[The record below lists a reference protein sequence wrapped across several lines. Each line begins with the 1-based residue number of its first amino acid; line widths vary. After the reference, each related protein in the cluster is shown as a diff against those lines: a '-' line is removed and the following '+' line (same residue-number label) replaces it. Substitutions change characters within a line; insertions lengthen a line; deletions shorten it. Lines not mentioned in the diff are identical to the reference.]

1 MKYVVILGDG
11 MSDLPL
17 EELGG
22 KTPLMYARKPNIDA
36 LAKRSVIGLLKTV
49 PDSLKP
55 GSDTANLSVMG
66 YNPEIYYSG
75 RSPLE
80 AVSMGVE
87 LGENDS
93 AFRANLVTLSG
104 EENYA
109 DKTMVDYSSDE
120 ITTKESAKLIDFLKK
135 YIDNDVLTLYNGV
148 SYRHCLK
155 WKELKENIE
164 CTPPHDITGKKTG
177 GHLPQG
183 ECGTVLT
190 EIMEKSYNLLK
201 DHPVNLK
208 RIKKGLK
215 PANSLWVWGQGI
227 KPSLKPF
234 KELYGLKGAVISAVD
249 LVKGIGKC
257 ADMEIINVKGA
268 TGNINTNYKGKANA
282 ALKALKNGCD
292 FVYVHIEAPDECGH
306 RRQIF
311 EKVRAIELID
321 EFVVKT
327 VVEGL
332 NKTGEPYTVLVTPD
346 HPTPLST
353 MTHSRDPV
361 PFMLYRSDRPAQNG
375 FSYDE
380 QGAKDSKVFV
390 EKGDTIINI
399 MKNGF

>member
-1 MKYVVILGDG
+1 

-22 KTPLMYARKPNIDA
+22 KTPLMSARKPNIDA
-36 LAKRSVIGLLKTV
+36 LAKRSAVGLLKTV
-49 PDSLKP
+49 PDSLSP

-66 YNPEIYYSG
+66 YDPEIYYSG

-87 LGENDS
+87 LGASDS
-93 AFRANLVTLSG
+93 AFRCNLVTLSG

-120 ITTKESAKLIDFLKK
+120 ITTKKSAELIKFLKK
-135 YIDNDVLTLYNGV
+135 YIDTDVLTLFNGV
-148 SYRHCLK
+148 SYRHCLR
-155 WKELKENIE
+155 WRNLKESVK
-164 CTPPHDITGKKTG
+164 CTPPHDITGKNIKDYIPRGQNG
-177 GHLPQG
+177 GKLA
-183 ECGTVLT
+183 
-190 EIMEKSYNLLK
+190 EIMEKSHKLLK
-201 DHPVNLK
+201 SHPVNLK
-208 RIKKGLK
+208 RMKKGLN
-215 PANSLWVWGQGI
+215 PANSLWVWGQGF

-234 KELYGLKGAVISAVD
+234 KELYGLNGAVISAVD

-257 ADMEIINVKGA
+257 AGMEIINVKGA
-268 TGNINTNYKGKANA
+268 TGNINTNYKGKADA
-282 ALKALKNGCD
+282 ALKALKKGRD

-306 RRQIF
+306 RRQIN

-321 EFVVKT
+321 EFVVKRIID
-327 VVEGL
+327 GL
-332 NKTGEPYTVLVTPD
+332 NKAGGPYTVLVTPD

-361 PFMLYRSDRPAQNG
+361 PFMLYRSDRPVENN

-380 QGAKDSKVFV
+380 KGAAASGIFI
-390 EKGDTIINI
+390 EKGYTIIEK
-399 MKNGF
+399 MLKGL